1 MAQVLLDIFSDFA
14 KGINFNQPVA
24 EATNIGLSLIGN
36 PTILII
42 GIVLIAV
49 TIFLFFFLKKII
61 TNSILGGIIWFVSIY
76 IFHVQLPLIPSFVI
90 SVLFGPAGI
99 GAMLLLKFFG
109 LLV

>member
-1 MAQVLLDIFSDFA
+1 MSIVILDLFSDFA
-14 KGINFNQPVA
+14 KGINFNQPVTD
-24 EATNIGLSLIGN
+24 ATNIGLSLVGN
-36 PTILII
+36 PTVLII
-42 GIVLIAV
+42 AIVLIAA

-76 IFHVQLPLIPSFVI
+76 IFHVQLPLVPSFVI

>member
-1 MAQVLLDIFSDFA
+1 MTLVLLDIFGDFA

-61 TNSILGGIIWFVSIY
+61 TNSILGGIIWFASIY
-76 IFHVQLPLIPSFVI
+76 VFHVQLPVIPSFVI